1 METVCKLLFNIVT
14 LPIKSQEAPFM
25 SIVKVKVI
33 RQFWEWDPKLE
44 MLTEIKYVG
53 HAEGLLSYKV
63 M

>member
-1 METVCKLLFNIVT
+1 
-14 LPIKSQEAPFM
+14 M